1 MGIVLTSKG
10 EIMATYREQAWE
22 IAVGRHGYVTTREA
36 VQRGIPGIELV
47 KMAARGK
54 VRHIAHGVYRFDEL
68 PATDLAPYYEA
79 VLRVGDDSF
88 LFGDAVLALHNL
100 ANVNPKKIRVATK
113 KRVRRNLPEWIRLES
128 ANVMP
133 REVEV
138 FESIRT
144 TTVTRALLDA
154 RPYVMQE
161 RLLEAASDA
170 YDRGL
175 IAQRDLARLE
185 YGLLE
190 PVQ

>member
-1 MGIVLTSKG
+1 
-10 EIMATYREQAWE
+10 MATYREQAWE

-54 VRHIAHGVYRFDEL
+54 IRHLAHGIYRFDEL
-68 PATDLAPYYEA
+68 PTSDLAPYYEA

-88 LFGDAVLALHNL
+88 LLGDAVLALHGL
-100 ANVNPKKIRVATK
+100 ANVNPKRIRVASK

-128 ANVMP
+128 ATVTP

-161 RLLEAASDA
+161 RLLEATSEA

-175 IAQRDLARLE
+175 IAKRDVMRLE
-185 YGLLE
+185 YELLE
-190 PVQ
+190 PVE

>member
-100 ANVNPKKIRVATK
+100 ANVNPKKNSSRYQEAC
-113 KRVRRNLPEWIRLES
+113 S
-128 ANVMP
+128 SQSP
-133 REVEV
+133 RMDP
-138 FESIRT
+138 IGICQC
-144 TTVTRALLDA
+144 DA
-154 RPYVMQE
+154 
-161 RLLEAASDA
+161 S
-170 YDRGL
+170 
-175 IAQRDLARLE
+175 
-185 YGLLE
+185 
-190 PVQ
+190 